1 MQQWQN
7 MINTNPNNP
16 NNPNNPIRYHTS
28 YSQQPEV
35 RGVLNQ
41 FVDPKYLKAMNSMEA
56 EPLRPN
62 YSLEVEN
69 STSFLNNF
77 QRKR

>member
-1 MQQWQN
+1 MQHWQSLAN
-7 MINTNPNNP
+7 HNN
-16 NNPNNPIRYHTS
+16 NKQATL
-28 YSQQPEV
+28 YSQPPEA
-35 RGVLNQ
+35 RGIINQ
-41 FVDPKYLKAMNSMEA
+41 FVDPKYMKAMNSMEA

-62 YSLEVEN
+62 FSVEVEN

>member
-1 MQQWQN
+1 MEGTNTLNQWN
-7 MINTNPNNP
+7 SIAGNGK
-16 NNPNNPIRYHTS
+16 RVGTS
-28 YSQQPEV
+28 YSYQPEP
-35 RGVLNQ
+35 RGVINQ
-41 FVDPKYLKAMNSMEA
+41 FVDPKYIKAMNSMEA

-62 YSLEVEN
+62 YTVEVEN